1 MEQMKERGL
10 LGPTAWY
17 AKRGRVSPYEGSGH
31 PAERRK
37 KGTDHWSVLCA
48 RKGILP
54 DLSATNQGVANTL
67 CALLPEKYADT
78 DVVKE
83 ARRGEYDDV
92 YASPF
97 ENSWHL
103 KFRGPDARYWSH
115 VVVNASSYSEAIAVL
130 RAALPDSDWQIGN
143 KRDQPQLR
151 SRLAAA
157 ATKET
162 ETWNK

>member
-67 CALLPEKYADT
+67 CALLPDAYFDT
-78 DVVKE
+78 EQVKE
-83 ARRGEYDDV
+83 ARRDEYQDV
-92 YASPF
+92 YACPF
-97 ENSWHL
+97 EHSWHL

-115 VVVNASSYSEAIAVL
+115 VVVNASSYSDAVAVL
-130 RAALPDSDWQIGN
+130 RAALPDGEREMGN
-143 KRDQPQLR
+143 QQHQPQLR
-151 SRLAAA
+151 AALAKAA
-157 ATKET
+157 NKEVAL
-162 ETWNK
+162 

>member
-67 CALLPEKYADT
+67 CALLPDAYFDT
-78 DVVKE
+78 EQVKE
-83 ARRGEYDDV
+83 ARRGEYQDV
-92 YASPF
+92 YACPF

-103 KFRGPDARYWSH
+103 KFRVPDARYWSH
-115 VVVNASSYSEAIAVL
+115 VVVDAVDRPSAKRVL
-130 RAALPDSDWQIGN
+130 LAALPEGDWEIGS
-143 KRDQPQLR
+143 KQHQPQLR
-151 SRLAAA
+151 NRLAAA
-157 ATKET
+157 ANKEVAL
-162 ETWNK
+162 